1 MFKFMLILFILM
13 ILIFP
18 FWLIVNYL
26 SNNDKLLNH
35 YVILD
40 ASLKQDMSLLSDS
53 NIKHFTSLESDLA
66 LYDLD
71 ENSYYELLKSKY
83 WEIDIE
89 DINSKIKTNYI
100 FLIMYSIFDFIFI
113 YWLFVMAF
121 TSFYRREL
129 K

>member
-71 ENSYYELLKSKY
+71 ENWYYELLKSKY
-83 WEIDIE
+83 SDLDIE
-89 DINSKIKTNYI
+89 EINSKIKTNYI

-113 YWLFVMAF
+113 YWLFIMAF